1 MATPTFIN
9 ELHYDNSGTDTG
21 EFIEIAGE
29 AGTDLTGWS
38 LVLYN
43 GNGGASY
50 DTISLSGTIPDLD
63 NGFGTLS
70 FNAPELQNG
79 APDGIALVDDSN
91 AVVQFLSYEGSFTA
105 TDGVANGQTST
116 DIGVAEDG
124 STPVGNSLQLT
135 GTGSVFEDFSWTAT
149 VATADAINDG
159 QNFAAESLDLT
170 LTAST
175 LSEADGMAAITGTIT
190 RTGDTTNPLTVE
202 IASSDSGEL
211 SVPASVAIPA
221 GEDSVTFDLDAI
233 DDGNIDDEQS
243 VTVDISATG
252 FVGDSATVTVT
263 DDEASVPL
271 SLIFNE
277 ILFDPPAAGDANGD
291 GTRDGVE
298 DEFIELVNNS
308 DAPVDLSGWAI
319 ADSVETRH
327 TFPEGTIVPSG
338 EAIVVFGGGTPTGT
352 FGGSLVQTASA
363 SFVGLALNN
372 GGDTIALLNPD
383 DTEVVSLT
391 YPGTVSDTSI
401 TRNPDISGMDFVAHD
416 SVGSDLFSPGTQ
428 ADGTE
433 FAAMQSLGLTV
444 VPTQFSEAAGNNA
457 ATGTVTRSATVGA
470 LTVELLSSDT
480 SEATVPATVTIP
492 NGADSVEFAIASAD
506 DALVDGD
513 RAVIITASATD
524 FTSATVNLS
533 VTDDEEAETP
543 PEEEESSDDPA
554 PDPAPPDP
562 APPVDEGENGEDSD
576 REPPDPA
583 PERPDRLEGS
593 SRNDILIG
601 DNSDNTVI
609 GYGGGDIVM
618 GGDGGD
624 RLEGRDGSDRV
635 LGNQDSDTVSG
646 GFGSDTLHGGRDN
659 DVISGDSGNDLL
671 HGDFGNDTLTGGA
684 GSDWFG
690 YRALADGGDLITD
703 FDTGRDRLDV
713 KTLLNN
719 LGYTGSDP
727 LADGYLRVI
736 ARGDHTV
743 IAIDP
748 DGTGDSGV
756 QMLAT
761 LANVRA
767 SEVSAEIFAFSDD
780 SGSPV
785 PSSFSGFGDS
795 RGNAIDGSRG
805 DDTAI
810 ANRANNVIAGNEGD
824 DVLLGLTGS
833 DRVGGDSGDD
843 WISGNQQNDVLAG
856 DEGDD
861 TLYGGRDSDT
871 LVGGDGGDVL
881 SGDNGSD
888 TLIGG
893 MGRDRLITGEGEDTI
908 AYGTL
913 DEGGDTA
920 VDFTPGD
927 GGDRVD
933 VRSVLNE
940 IGYRGIRAIADGYLA
955 LVQVSADTQVRL
967 DADGS
972 GDLNQFKTLVTLL
985 NVNADEL
992 TGANFSGINH
1002 R

>member
-1 MATPTFIN
+1 
-9 ELHYDNSGTDTG
+9 
-21 EFIEIAGE
+21 
-29 AGTDLTGWS
+29 
-38 LVLYN
+38 
-43 GNGGASY
+43 
-50 DTISLSGTIPDLD
+50 
-63 NGFGTLS
+63 
-70 FNAPELQNG
+70 
-79 APDGIALVDDSN
+79 
-91 AVVQFLSYEGSFTA
+91 
-105 TDGVANGQTST
+105 
-116 DIGVAEDG
+116 
-124 STPVGNSLQLT
+124 
-135 GTGSVFEDFSWTAT
+135 
-149 VATADAINDG
+149 
-159 QNFAAESLDLT
+159 
-170 LTAST
+170 
-175 LSEADGMAAITGTIT
+175 
-190 RTGDTTNPLTVE
+190 
-202 IASSDSGEL
+202 
-211 SVPASVAIPA
+211 
-221 GEDSVTFDLDAI
+221 
-233 DDGNIDDEQS
+233 
-243 VTVDISATG
+243 
-252 FVGDSATVTVT
+252 
-263 DDEASVPL
+263 
-271 SLIFNE
+271 
-277 ILFDPPAAGDANGD
+277 
-291 GTRDGVE
+291 
-298 DEFIELVNNS
+298 
-308 DAPVDLSGWAI
+308 
-319 ADSVETRH
+319 
-327 TFPEGTIVPSG
+327 
-338 EAIVVFGGGTPTGT
+338 
-352 FGGSLVQTASA
+352 
-363 SFVGLALNN
+363 
-372 GGDTIALLNPD
+372 
-383 DTEVVSLT
+383 
-391 YPGTVSDTSI
+391 
-401 TRNPDISGMDFVAHD
+401 MDFVAHD

-492 NGADSVEFAIASAD
+492 DGADSVEFAIASAD

-562 APPVDEGENGEDSD
+562 APPVDEGENGEDRD